1 MPELKQWQLPLMH
14 KVLITGAGKVGSLIA
29 SLLFGSGDYDVYL
42 ADLDFTGQDIKR
54 LLATQPAIKTIT
66 IDVKDTKKIVNF
78 LMQNTIVAVISSLP
92 YFLNSHIATAAKT
105 AAVHYFDLTEDT
117 TVTQFIK
124 DLSVDAKSAFVPQ
137 CGIAPG
143 FIGIVANS
151 LIQEFDDCI
160 RAELRVGALP
170 QRVNNALHYS
180 LTWSTEGL
188 INEYCNKC
196 ISIEHRKLTVVQPL
210 EGLERIQCDGS
221 EYEAFNTSG
230 GLGNLAELYSGKIQF
245 LNYKT
250 IRYPGHC
257 EKVRFMMHDLQLNA
271 DRPIL
276 QTILERALPK
286 TYQDLVILYVTVAGL
301 SNNVLIE
308 KSYFKKIYPMIIHGL
323 EWSAIQLS
331 TAAGMCTV
339 VDLILSQTPQLRG
352 FVSQEAF
359 NLSDILSNR
368 FGIYF

>member
-105 AAVHYFDLTEDT
+105 AAVHYL
-117 TVTQFIK
+117 
-124 DLSVDAKSAFVPQ
+124 
-137 CGIAPG
+137 
-143 FIGIVANS
+143 
-151 LIQEFDDCI
+151 
-160 RAELRVGALP
+160 
-170 QRVNNALHYS
+170 